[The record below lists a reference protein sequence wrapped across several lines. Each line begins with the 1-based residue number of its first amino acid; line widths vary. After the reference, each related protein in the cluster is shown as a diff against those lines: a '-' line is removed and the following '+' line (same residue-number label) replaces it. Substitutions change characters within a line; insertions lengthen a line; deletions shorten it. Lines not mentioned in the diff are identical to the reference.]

1 MRVMSEAL
9 VFQKEFRKGKKG
21 NQKGGSK
28 GKKGSGRSK
37 VPYGQCSNC
46 MEFGHWSR
54 DCPNMSV
61 NNVAQKDSGKQEPIP
76 PSQSTPAAKSTATM
90 RRIFQFGGT
99 PSNPSSPTSPT
110 PPCLS
115 QVRMVLFHDPDCDWT
130 EVNGEEGDHEWVIL
144 DSGSDV
150 SLLPA
155 HYQVDNSMD
164 VGSGSLQNSHGGSL
178 QTTGTKK
185 AELIAT
191 TTDGEEVLLQHEFI
205 VGNVT
210 SCLVSL
216 GQLYQGGW
224 TIHKDDNSN
233 RLSLQSPGNEITFL
247 WNARIALLPSRP
259 MSDRFET

>member
-61 NNVAQKDSGKQEPIP
+61 NNVAQKDSGKQALIP

-99 PSNPSSPTSPT
+99 PSNPSSPTSRT
-110 PPCLS
+110 LHVCLRRPWFYFMI
-115 QVRMVLFHDPDCDWT
+115 Q
-130 EVNGEEGDHEWVIL
+130 
-144 DSGSDV
+144 
-150 SLLPA
+150 
-155 HYQVDNSMD
+155 
-164 VGSGSLQNSHGGSL
+164 
-178 QTTGTKK
+178 
-185 AELIAT
+185 IA
-191 TTDGEEVLLQHEFI
+191 I
-205 VGNVT
+205 
-210 SCLVSL
+210 
-216 GQLYQGGW
+216 GQ
-224 TIHKDDNSN
+224 K
-233 RLSLQSPGNEITFL
+233 
-247 WNARIALLPSRP
+247 
-259 MSDRFET
+259 